1 MSYNNST
8 SHRGH
13 NAKTPGAS
21 GNGLKEHEVA
31 QTIHEKFRDVTKAV
45 DCTDDSGATANAN
58 LVNIGNKMNA
68 VGKSWH
74 VSHHLNAFNG
84 TANGFEVW
92 HMAGNAEA
100 KKLAEDICAAVCAAT
115 GWANRGAKAT
125 TSLYVIRASVGSA
138 ILVEWGFIDSKKDM
152 DILADKMDV
161 AINAMLKVM
170 GYGSISGSASSG
182 SSSSNTSTS
191 TFDINNYHTTKFSQI
206 RLVKADWAYKEVS
219 LKTKDGTARVPK
231 GTILTVT
238 GLEYSGQYPRFKL
251 KSGLYITTRKDTA
264 EEYKSSSSNNTAT
277 ATPPANVWHSRSG
290 TVTVTA
296 AAGINLRG
304 TSSGDTTNPTGLGIL
319 VLLGRGQQVKYDR
332 VLVQRNGHAFVRQP
346 RSDGFGWLAIG
357 PTKDGKVT
365 SYWVSG
371 ITV

>member
-31 QTIHEKFRDVTKAV
+31 QTIHTKFRDVTKAV
-45 DCTDDSGATANAN
+45 DCTDDAGATANAN
-58 LVNIGNKMNA
+58 LVNIGNKMNE

-84 TANGFEVW
+84 TANGFEIW

-100 KKLAEDICAAVCAAT
+100 KKLAEAICAAVCAVT
-115 GWANRGAKAT
+115 GWVNRGAKAT
-125 TSLYVIRASVGSA
+125 TSLYVIRASAGSA

-170 GYGSISGSASSG
+170 GYGSVSGSASSG
-182 SSSSNTSTS
+182 GSNIGSSSSNSSTS
-191 TFDINNYHTTKFSQI
+191 TFDINNYHTTKFDQI
-206 RLVKADWAYKEVS
+206 RFVKADWAYKEVS
-219 LKTKDGTARVPK
+219 LKTKDGNDRVPK
-231 GTILTVT
+231 NTILTVT

-251 KSGLYITTRKDTA
+251 KSGLYITTRKDTV
-264 EEYKSSSSNNTAT
+264 EEYKASSSSSSSNATVKLKGSDLPNKGKYTFTTNT
-277 ATPPANVWHSRSG
+277 NIRSAASTSSASVG
-290 TVTVTA
+290 IYKKGESVSYDQKVTA
-296 AAGINLRG
+296 GGYVWLSWIGA
-304 TSSGDTTNPTGLGIL
+304 SGKRRYSA
-319 VLLGRGQQVKYDR
+319 VV
-332 VLVQRNGHAFVRQP
+332 
-346 RSDGFGWLAIG
+346 
-357 PTKDGKVT
+357 
-365 SYWVSG
+365 
-371 ITV
+371 

>member
-238 GLEYSGQYPRFKL
+238 GLEYSGKYPRFKL
-251 KSGLYITTRKDTA
+251 KSGLYITTRKDTV
-264 EEYKSSSSNNTAT
+264 EEYKASSGSSSSSNTAAKLKGSDLPSKGKYTFATNTNIRAAAST
-277 ATPPANVWHSRSG
+277 SSASVGLYKKGES
-290 TVTVTA
+290 VTYDKKVTA
-296 AAGINLRG
+296 GGYVWLSWIGA
-304 TSSGDTTNPTGLGIL
+304 SGNRRYSA
-319 VLLGRGQQVKYDR
+319 VV
-332 VLVQRNGHAFVRQP
+332 
-346 RSDGFGWLAIG
+346 
-357 PTKDGKVT
+357 
-365 SYWVSG
+365 
-371 ITV
+371 